1 MSAFT
6 ESVLIKKLGDLNTSS
21 QSIQT
26 LSLWLIHHRKHNEKI
41 VSIWMKELS
50 KAPANRKLVFMYLAN
65 DVIQNSKK
73 KGPEFGNSFAT
84 ILPKA
89 FKDISHKCSDDKTFN
104 SLSRILNIWGER
116 GVYDSSKIKEYTS
129 NLRVTGS
136 TSSVKSSGSSSSAK
150 NSGSAT
156 NDKPKEELTPKSSSS
171 SSSRKRKATDEHAS
185 NTSNG
190 SDKKSSKV
198 PTPSKAKILEVNG
211 EKHITLSPTKQIIGD
226 PPEPDEL
233 IKMLESLEEAASSDA
248 ATREKITRLPP
259 EVSSLDALSK
269 LEDKEAAAKLHM
281 KVNEAVQ
288 LLKDYNSRLAAEMN
302 ERNKLTVMLK
312 DFQKEQQELLA
323 QAEQRL
329 EEYTT
334 KLDKVKE
341 VQSEIKNHLAKLP
354 DISFANLPDFTGNFA
369 SLPSAA
375 DLFNVHH

>member
-6 ESVLIKKLGDLNTSS
+6 ESALIKKLGDLNTSS

-41 VSIWMKELS
+41 VSIWMKELA
-50 KAPANRKLVFMYLAN
+50 KAPSNRKLVFMYLAN

-73 KGPEFGNSFAT
+73 KGPEFGNSFAS

-104 SLSRILNIWGER
+104 SLTRILNIWGER
-116 GVYDSSKIKEYTS
+116 GVYDSAKIKEYSS

-136 TSSVKSSGSSSSAK
+136 SSNQKVTGSSSS
-150 NSGSAT
+150 
-156 NDKPKEELTPKSSSS
+156 DKPKEESTPSSSS
-171 SSSRKRKATDEHAS
+171 SSSRKRKANDEHAA

-211 EKHITLSPTKQIIGD
+211 EKHITLSPTKQPVGD
-226 PPEPDEL
+226 PPEPEEL

-288 LLKDYNSRLAAEMN
+288 LLKNYNSRLAAEMN

-329 EEYTT
+329 EEYTA
-334 KLDKVKE
+334 KLEKVKE

-354 DISFANLPDFTGNFA
+354 DISFANLPDFTENFA